1 MKCVS
6 LNPGVVMKSLLKRVA
21 LVSSLFGLAGCVY
34 ASPYSEAFPE
44 AAGVTTGGRRVP
56 PPSAASLCQQANEA
70 PGSSTAVYRCIT
82 ARGRD
87 WDVRGRAIR
96 TQASVV
102 GQAAIPLGIA
112 SLGLSAADDRSDFVP
127 LTAGVTTTALGH
139 TGAYAR
145 PDQARVYEMATA
157 SYRCLEA
164 ATGEWNGLGAADM
177 ARAYDALALKVEQT
191 VTLLDSDDVREHLSS
206 AEIEVALTDI
216 LRQSAYARGVQNRL
230 ASQVGR
236 EILRRSGEIEDQVR
250 EAIGARMP
258 DPQVVA
264 ASLVRPAATEAVE
277 TTTNTPPVPRDP
289 DDNTANLSEQEK
301 QAAIAKAQETKQVLE
316 AVSAKM
322 REINNLAARFDAA
335 ANAYAEEARTISVAC
350 VFNPVAIPAL
360 IDPGNIT
367 LNESHQGSFLMQGGI
382 QPYGYHVL
390 PRDGLSITVQPIG
403 SGWRFDLSATPT
415 SAGPWTIYI
424 NDSSSVNGMME
435 VTVTKKP

>member
-1 MKCVS
+1 
-6 LNPGVVMKSLLKRVA
+6 MKSLLKCVG
-21 LVSSLFGLAGCVY
+21 LVSSAFALAGCVY

-44 AAGVTTGGRRVP
+44 AAGITTGGRRVH
-56 PPSAASLCQQANEA
+56 PPSAATLCRQANEA

-127 LTAGVTTTALGH
+127 LTAGVSTTALAH

-191 VTLLDSDDVREHLSS
+191 VTLLDTDDVAEHLDS
-206 AEIEVALTDI
+206 AEIEDAMTDI
-216 LRQSAYARGVQNRL
+216 LRQSASARGVQNRL

-264 ASLVRPAATEAVE
+264 ASLVRPAATEPVE
-277 TTTNTPPVPRDP
+277 TQTNSPPASPVVPAPNEADTEDKKELFAR
-289 DDNTANLSEQEK
+289 NNREAIAEAQEK
-301 QAAIAKAQETKQVLE
+301 KRVVDGVRAR
-316 AVSAKM
+316 M
-322 REINNLAARFDAA
+322 REVNNLAARFDAA

-350 VFNPVAIPAL
+350 VFNPLAIPTL
-360 IDPGNIT
+360 IDPGDIT

-382 QPYGYHVL
+382 PPYGYHVL

-403 SGWRFDLSATPT
+403 SGWRFDLSATAT
-415 SAGPWTIYI
+415 SAGPWAIYI

>member
-1 MKCVS
+1 
-6 LNPGVVMKSLLKRVA
+6 MKSLLKCVGLISSAFA
-21 LVSSLFGLAGCVY
+21 LASCVY

-44 AAGVTTGGRRVP
+44 AAGVTTGGRRVQ
-56 PPSAASLCQQANEA
+56 PPSAATLCRQANEA

-127 LTAGVTTTALGH
+127 LTGGVTTTALAH

-177 ARAYDALALKVEQT
+177 ASAYDALALKVEQT
-191 VTLLDSDDVREHLSS
+191 ATLLDTDEVREHLDT
-206 AEIEVALTDI
+206 AEIEDAMTEI
-216 LRQSAYARGVQNRL
+216 LRQSASARAAQNRL

-250 EAIGARMP
+250 EAIGVRMP

-264 ASLVRPAATEAVE
+264 ASLVRPAATDPVE
-277 TTTNTPPVPRDP
+277 TETNSPPDSPVVPTPNEADDDDTKKLFERD
-289 DDNTANLSEQEK
+289 NRQ
-301 QAAIAKAQETKQVLE
+301 AIAE
-316 AVSAKM
+316 AREKKRVVDGVRARM
-322 REINNLAARFDAA
+322 REVNNLAARFDAA
-335 ANAYAEEARTISVAC
+335 ANAYAAQARTISVGC
-350 VFNPVAIPAL
+350 VFNPVAIPTL
-360 IDPGNIT
+360 IDPGDIT

-382 QPYGYHVL
+382 PPYGYHVL

-403 SGWRFDLSATPT
+403 SGWRFDLSATAN
-415 SAGPWTIYI
+415 SSGPWAIYI